1 VSGERSITRRRFL
14 ASVGVLGTASVAAGI
29 DGFAIEP
36 ERVEVT
42 ANELRSPES
51 ARDAAV
57 GAGAVL
63 ASSVNGPASLSFVQL
78 SDLHLQ
84 RVAEHE
90 ERVAA
95 AVKELD
101 PDFLVITGDSIDN
114 RHHLHLLDGFLALLD
129 HDLPKYA
136 IMGNWEHA
144 CRVNRDRL
152 REVYES
158 HGCRL
163 LVNESAVHDH
173 GGRELLITGLDDL
186 LEGRSKVADALRD
199 VEPRA
204 DHIILAHC
212 PVQRDVL
219 LKVRPPSGN
228 RFTGIRA
235 EDAAELSRFSPSC
248 VLSGHTHGG
257 QVNLFG
263 FAPWRPRGS
272 GPYVNGWYRDVQP
285 ALYVSRGIGTVTLP
299 IRLGSAPEV
308 ASFRWLLA

>member
-1 VSGERSITRRRFL
+1 MSREHSITRRRFL
-14 ASVGVLGTASVAAGI
+14 ASIGVLGTASIAAGV

-42 ANELRSPES
+42 ENELRSPGR
-51 ARDAAV
+51 AHDAA
-57 GAGAVL
+57 AGALL
-63 ASSVNGPASLSFVQL
+63 ASSVKSPASLTFVQL

-90 ERVAA
+90 QRVAS

-101 PDFLVITGDSIDN
+101 PDFLLITGDSIDKRSN
-114 RHHLHLLDGFLALLD
+114 LRLLGGFLALLD
-129 HDLPKYA
+129 RDLPKYA

-163 LVNESAVHDH
+163 LINESVVYDH
-173 GGRELLITGLDDL
+173 GGREVVITGLDDL
-186 LEGRSKVADALRD
+186 LEGHPKVAEALRGVD
-199 VEPRA
+199 PRA
-204 DHIILAHC
+204 DHLILAHC
-212 PVQRDVL
+212 PEHRDVL
-219 LKVRPPSGN
+219 LKIRPPSGN
-228 RFTGIRA
+228 RFSGISS
-235 EDAAELSRFSPSC
+235 EDAAELSRFTPCC

-272 GPYVNGWYRDVQP
+272 GPYLSGWYRDVQP
-285 ALYVSRGIGTVTLP
+285 ALYVSRGIGTVTIP
-299 IRLGSAPEV
+299 IRLGSVPEV
-308 ASFRWLLA
+308 AAFHWLLA

>member
-14 ASVGVLGTASVAAGI
+14 ASLGVLGSASMAVAI

-42 ANELRSPES
+42 ENELRSP
-51 ARDAAV
+51 APTRDAAT
-57 GAGAVL
+57 GALL
-63 ASSVNGPASLSFVQL
+63 ASSAKSLASLTFVQL

-90 ERVAA
+90 QRVAA
-95 AVKELD
+95 QVKELD
-101 PDFLVITGDSIDN
+101 PDLLIITGDSIDN
-114 RHHLHLLDGFLALLD
+114 RHHLPLLDGFLALLD
-129 HDLPKYA
+129 RDLPKYA

-152 REVYES
+152 REVYEA

-163 LVNESAVHDH
+163 LINETAVYDH
-173 GGRELLITGLDDL
+173 GGREVLITGLDDL
-186 LEGRSKVADALRD
+186 LTGRPKVAAALSGVD
-199 VEPRA
+199 PRP
-204 DHIILAHC
+204 DHLILTHC
-212 PVQRDVL
+212 PEHRDVL
-219 LKVRPPSGN
+219 LKTRPPSGN
-228 RFTGIRA
+228 RFSGISA
-235 EDAAELSRFSPSC
+235 EDAAALSRFDPCC

-263 FAPWRPRGS
+263 FAPWRPKGS
-272 GPYVNGWYRDVQP
+272 GPYLSGWYRDVRP

-308 ASFRWLLA
+308 ASFHWLLA

>member
-1 VSGERSITRRRFL
+1 MSRESSVTRRRFL
-14 ASVGVLGTASVAAGI
+14 ASIGVLGTASVAAGI

-36 ERVEVT
+36 ERLEVT
-42 ANELRSPES
+42 ENELHSPES
-51 ARDAAV
+51 ARDAA
-57 GAGAVL
+57 AGALL
-63 ASSVNGPASLSFVQL
+63 ASSVKSPASLSFVQL

-90 ERVAA
+90 QGVAS

-101 PDFLVITGDSIDN
+101 PDLLVITGDSIDN
-114 RHHLHLLDGFLALLD
+114 RRNLHLLDGFLALLD
-129 HDLPKYA
+129 RDLPKYA

-144 CRVNRDRL
+144 CRVNRGRL

-163 LVNESAVHDH
+163 LVNESVVYDH

-186 LEGRSKVADALRD
+186 LAGRSRVADALRGVD
-199 VEPRA
+199 PRP
-204 DHIILAHC
+204 DHLILAHC

-219 LKVRPPSGN
+219 LKTRPPSGN
-228 RFTGIRA
+228 RFSGISA
-235 EDAAELSRFSPSC
+235 EDAAELSRFSPCC

-263 FAPWRPRGS
+263 YAPWRPKGS
-272 GPYVNGWYRDVQP
+272 GPYVSGWYGGARP
-285 ALYVSRGIGTVTLP
+285 ALYVSRGIGTVTVP

>member
-1 VSGERSITRRRFL
+1 MSGERSITRRRFL
-14 ASVGVLGTASVAAGI
+14 VSLGALGTASVAAGV

-42 ANELRSPES
+42 ENELRSSER
-51 ARDAAV
+51 ARGMAT
-57 GAGAVL
+57 GALL
-63 ASSVNGPASLSFVQL
+63 ASSVKASASVIFAQL

-90 ERVAA
+90 RRVASR
-95 AVKELD
+95 VKEID
-101 PDFLVITGDSIDN
+101 PDFLLITGDSIDDRRN
-114 RHHLHLLDGFLALLD
+114 LHLLDGFLALLD
-129 HDLPKYA
+129 RELPKYA

-163 LVNESAVHDH
+163 LVNESAVYDH

-186 LEGRSKVADALRD
+186 VMGRPKVAEALRGVD
-199 VEPRA
+199 PRA

-212 PVQRDVL
+212 PEQRDVL
-219 LKVRPPSGN
+219 LKTRPPSGN
-228 RFTGIRA
+228 RFSGIGA
-235 EDAAELSRFSPSC
+235 EDAAELSRFTPCC

-272 GPYVNGWYRDVQP
+272 GPYLSGWYREVRP

-299 IRLGSAPEV
+299 IRLGSVPEV
-308 ASFRWLLA
+308 ASFHWLLA

>member
-1 VSGERSITRRRFL
+1 MSRGRSITRRRFL
-14 ASVGVLGTASVAAGI
+14 ASLGALGTASIAAGV

-42 ANELRSPES
+42 ENELRSSER
-51 ARDAAV
+51 AHDAAT
-57 GAGAVL
+57 GALL
-63 ASSVNGPASLSFVQL
+63 ASSVKSPASITFAQI

-90 ERVAA
+90 QRVAST
-95 AVKELD
+95 VKKLD
-101 PDFLVITGDSIDN
+101 PDFLLITGDSIDDRRN
-114 RHHLHLLDGFLALLD
+114 LHLLDGFLALLD
-129 HDLPKYA
+129 RDLPKYA

-158 HGCRL
+158 RGCRL
-163 LVNESAVHDH
+163 LVNESAVYDH

-186 LEGRSKVADALRD
+186 VMGRPKVAEALRS

-212 PVQRDVL
+212 PEQRDVL
-219 LKVRPPSGN
+219 LKSRPPSGN
-228 RFTGIRA
+228 RFSGISA
-235 EDAAELSRFSPSC
+235 EDAAELARFTPCC

-272 GPYVNGWYRDVQP
+272 GPYLSGWYRDVRP

-299 IRLGSAPEV
+299 IRLGSTPEV
-308 ASFRWLLA
+308 ASFHWLLA

>member
-1 VSGERSITRRRFL
+1 MSRERSISRRRFL
-14 ASVGVLGTASVAAGI
+14 ASIGALGTASVAAGI

-42 ANELRSPES
+42 EHELRSPVRVRAE
-51 ARDAAV
+51 A
-57 GAGAVL
+57 AGALL
-63 ASSVNGPASLSFVQL
+63 ASSVNAPASLSFVQL

-90 ERVAA
+90 ERVAS

-101 PDFLVITGDSIDN
+101 PDFLVITGDSIDDRRN
-114 RHHLHLLDGFLALLD
+114 LHLLDGFLALLG

-158 HGCRL
+158 RGCRL

-186 LEGRSKVADALRD
+186 LEGRSRVADALRD
-199 VEPRA
+199 VDPRA
-204 DHIILAHC
+204 DHLILAHC

-219 LKVRPPSGN
+219 LKTRRPSGN
-228 RFTGIRA
+228 RFSGISA
-235 EDAAELSRFSPSC
+235 EDAEALSRFSPCC

-263 FAPWRPRGS
+263 YAPWRPRGS
-272 GPYVNGWYRDVQP
+272 GPYLSGWYRNVRP
-285 ALYVSRGIGTVTLP
+285 ALYVSRGIGTVALP

>member
-1 VSGERSITRRRFL
+1 VSRERSITRRRFL
-14 ASVGVLGTASVAAGI
+14 ASIGVLGTASMAAGI

-42 ANELRSPES
+42 ENELRSPEHTRDS
-51 ARDAAV
+51 AAEAL
-57 GAGAVL
+57 L
-63 ASSVNGPASLSFVQL
+63 ASSVRSPASLTFVQL

-95 AVKELD
+95 AVKKLD
-101 PDFLVITGDSIDN
+101 PAFLLITGDSIDRRDN
-114 RHHLHLLDGFLALLD
+114 LHLLDGFLALLD
-129 HDLPKYA
+129 RDLPKYA

-144 CRVNRDRL
+144 CRVNHDRL

-163 LVNESAVHDH
+163 LVNESAVYDH

-186 LEGRSKVADALRD
+186 LEGRPKVAEALSGVD
-199 VEPRA
+199 PRP
-204 DHIILAHC
+204 DHLILAHC
-212 PVQRDVL
+212 PEHRDVL
-219 LKVRPPSGN
+219 LKAKPPGGN
-228 RFTGIRA
+228 RFSGISA
-235 EDAAELSRFSPSC
+235 EDAASLAHFDPCC

-272 GPYVNGWYRDVQP
+272 GPYLSGWYRDVRP

-299 IRLGSAPEV
+299 IRLGSVPEV
-308 ASFRWLLA
+308 ASFHWQLA